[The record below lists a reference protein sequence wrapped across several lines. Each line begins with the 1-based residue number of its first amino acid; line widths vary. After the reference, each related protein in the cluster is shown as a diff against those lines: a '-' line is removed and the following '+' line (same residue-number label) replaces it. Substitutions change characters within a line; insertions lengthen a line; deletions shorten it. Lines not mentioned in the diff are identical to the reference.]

1 MVASREDLI
10 FNLKAS
16 NQHLQVLMN
25 SNVSWD
31 MRNSAFE
38 QLQRNLR
45 ALGESEVVIACIPV
59 PATNYVPPTLP
70 ARPWAP
76 DPADRSTFED
86 PHPLGM

>member
-1 MVASREDLI
+1 MPVSNEDLI

-16 NQHLQVLMN
+16 NQHLRVLIA
-25 SNVSWD
+25 SNVSYD
-31 MRNSAFE
+31 MRASAHE

-45 ALGESEVVIACIPV
+45 ALGTDEAVIAAIPAPSLNYIP
-59 PATNYVPPTLP
+59 PAPP

-86 PHPLGM
+86 PHPIL